1 MGSFTALYNEVEY
14 KLKVAVAALDRLK
27 KENVE
32 LKNKLSEFQLAVEE
46 LSVEVEDLREE
57 NKILTITKTVLHRED
72 KKGTEEKIDNLVREI
87 DRSIKLLSRVEWKT
101 QE

>member
-1 MGSFTALYNEVEY
+1 MSLYNEVEY
-14 KLKVAVAALDRLK
+14 KLKVAIAALDRLK
-27 KENVE
+27 NENVE
-32 LKNKLSEFQLAVEE
+32 LKKQLSEYQQEVGE
-46 LSVEVEDLREE
+46 LREEVEDLREK

>member
-1 MGSFTALYNEVEY
+1 MSSFLSLYNEVEY
-14 KLKVAVAALDRLK
+14 KLKVAIAALDRLK
-27 KENVE
+27 NENVE
-32 LKNKLSEFQLAVEE
+32 LKKQLSKYQQEVGE
-46 LSVEVEDLREE
+46 LREEVEDLREK

>member
-1 MGSFTALYNEVEY
+1 MSSFLSLYNEVEY
-14 KLKVAVAALDRLK
+14 KLKVAIAALDRLK
-27 KENVE
+27 NENVE
-32 LKNKLSEFQLAVEE
+32 LKKQLSEYQQEVGE
-46 LSVEVEDLREE
+46 LREEVEDLREK
-57 NKILTITKTVLHRED
+57 NKILTITKTVLQRED